1 MKLLSRNALS
11 EVSCI
16 SLSTCDSQPRWLLKS
31 SEGTRSRRCDRQP
44 LVCSCW
50 DRPGGCRVGS
60 WGGWRGWVGRA
71 PRGGAHLVGRQRAA
85 RHGEDPEDVWRRR
98 PGSLACP
105 PRDPPDPVPR
115 PPSAPAPWCPSRGLG
130 FRKRTP
136 PAGLLSRT
144 VVLGRIRGESAGPAV
159 RHSGRPDS
167 GWPCGRAAFSRP
179 FWIGASGGL

>member
-11 EVSCI
+11 KVSCI
-16 SLSTCDSQPRWLLKS
+16 GLSTCGSQPRWLLKS

-115 PPSAPAPWCPSRGLG
+115 PRPPQPLG
-130 FRKRTP
+130 V
-136 PAGLLSRT
+136 LLGSWFQKT
-144 VVLGRIRGESAGPAV
+144 DAA
-159 RHSGRPDS
+159 
-167 GWPCGRAAFSRP
+167 CGFAEQD
-179 FWIGASGGL
+179 GGVGKDTG